1 MDDEAEVGLVE
12 SHAQRAGRDERLD
25 PVVLQERL
33 GLLALVGIGL
43 AGVRAH
49 LVAAVA
55 QQPGGVVR
63 GRDGERVDDP
73 RAREIAEVADE
84 PREPARRVG
93 QPQHAE
99 PQRGARERSADDQDL
114 GCASALVER
123 AELLGDIRHD
133 PAVGGRGRREH
144 GNPGGYARDEVAEPP
159 VVGAEVVP
167 PVADAVRLVDDEQ
180 SDPRHQL
187 RQLLVAERRV
197 VEPLGRHQQHVD
209 LVTVELCEHITPLVR
224 VRGVDRD
231 RPHARA
237 LRRGDLVAHERQQRR
252 DQHGGPGA
260 APAQEQRR
268 DEVHRRLAPPG
279 ALHHERPAA
288 AVDERLDRLELAVV
302 EVGVVT
308 ADEGAQDVECLGPH
322 GRRRGH
328 ALNPA
333 SCH

>member
-1 MDDEAEVGLVE
+1 MRTSG
-12 SHAQRAGRDERLD
+12 GR
-25 PVVLQERL
+25 
-33 GLLALVGIGL
+33 
-43 AGVRAH
+43 
-49 LVAAVA
+49 
-55 QQPGGVVR
+55 
-63 GRDGERVDDP
+63 
-73 RAREIAEVADE
+73 
-84 PREPARRVG
+84 
-93 QPQHAE
+93 
-99 PQRGARERSADDQDL
+99 
-114 GCASALVER
+114 SALVER

-133 PAVGGRGRREH
+133 PAVRGRGRREH
-144 GNPGGYARDEVAEPP
+144 GNPGGDARDEVAQPP

-209 LVTVELCEHITPLVR
+209 LVTVELCEHVAPLVR

-231 RPHARA
+231 RPHTRT
-237 LRRGDLVAHERQQRR
+237 LRRGDLVAHESQQRR

-279 ALHHERPAA
+279 ALHHECPAA

-308 ADEGAQDVECLGPH
+308 ADERAQDVECLGPH

-328 ALNPA
+328 ALYPA
-333 SCH
+333 PCHRREGEPAAAVRYAAASSTTTPARPRRRTSRLRRSDMIRPRTTRAARKRGKIHIPVQVEIAPNNGGAKVEPV